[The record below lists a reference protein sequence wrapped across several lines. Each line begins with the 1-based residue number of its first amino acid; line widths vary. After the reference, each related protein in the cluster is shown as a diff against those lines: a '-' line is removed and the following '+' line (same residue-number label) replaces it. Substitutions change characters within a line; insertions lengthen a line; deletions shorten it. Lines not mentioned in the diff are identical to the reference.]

1 MKTVIIFLSL
11 TVDGFEASEY
21 REVKVVA
28 QDCYEAEQKAL
39 SHALV
44 KYIDAGGYNYVSVQG
59 CKLDEST

>member
-1 MKTVIIFLSL
+1 MKIVTIFLTL
-11 TVDGFEASEY
+11 TINGFEVNEY

-44 KYIDAGGYNYVSVQG
+44 KYIDAGGYNYVSVEG
-59 CKLDEST
+59 CE